1 MTLAWVGSALI
12 SLFIYGMCSFTAI
25 TAIRNEDKE
34 KENETTEVKA
44 MSYATL
50 VTLGVAVIG
59 ALYCMVHSM
68 GNKNKDA
75 LAAVLIVSCIV
86 MTALGGAMWYKCAG
100 KPKHYAMIFT
110 LCIIGIIVLVI
121 FVAYCKSPHDT

>member
-1 MTLAWVGSALI
+1 MKHRLAWVGGALI

-34 KENETTEVKA
+34 KENETTAVKA
-44 MSYATL
+44 VSYATL

-59 ALYCMVHSM
+59 ALYCM
-68 GNKNKDA
+68 GNKHTEA
-75 LAAVLIVSCIV
+75 LAAVLFVSCIV
-86 MTALGGAMWYKCAG
+86 MTGLGVAMYAKCAG

-110 LCIIGIIVLVI
+110 LCIIGIVVLVN
-121 FVAYCKSPHDT
+121 FVAWCMSPHDI

>member
-1 MTLAWVGSALI
+1 
-12 SLFIYGMCSFTAI
+12 MCSFTAV

-59 ALYCMVHSM
+59 ALYCM
-68 GNKNKDA
+68 GNKDA

-86 MTALGGAMWYKCAG
+86 MAALVCTMWAKCAG

-110 LCIIGIIVLVI
+110 LCIIGIIVLGN
-121 FVAYCKSPHDT
+121 FVAYCISPHDT